1 MKATRIRLALV
12 AAGAIGV
19 GAAVAFAVPAGAAV
33 SLQSQSPPV
42 AAVSLGNTATLDAN
56 GAVVFAPVK
65 FTCTPGTFASL
76 QVKVTE
82 NVGNAIA
89 SGSAFEQIDLCTG
102 AVQRITVAVTP
113 DQKPFRKGVAF
124 GQAWLTS
131 CNQFACRTFR
141 DFHNIQIVKK

>member
-1 MKATRIRLALV
+1 MRLALI

-19 GAAVAFAVPAGAAV
+19 GAAVALAVPAGAAV

-42 AAVSLGNTATLDAN
+42 AAVSLGNKATLDAN
-56 GAVVFAPVK
+56 GAVVFAPVR
-65 FTCTPGTFASL
+65 FNCAPGASATL

-89 SGSAFEQIDLCTG
+89 SGSAYEQIDLCTG

-113 DQKPFRKGVAF
+113 DQRPFKRGVAF

-131 CNQFACRTFR
+131 CNQFTCKTFR